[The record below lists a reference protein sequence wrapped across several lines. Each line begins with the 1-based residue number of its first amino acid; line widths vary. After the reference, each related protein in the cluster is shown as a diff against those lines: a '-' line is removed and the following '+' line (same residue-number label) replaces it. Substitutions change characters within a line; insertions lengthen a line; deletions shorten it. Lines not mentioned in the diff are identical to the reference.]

1 MTDAHKW
8 VLTDEGLA
16 EIINAENT
24 GTAPVKLA
32 FVGFGSGAYE
42 ANSSQTALQS
52 EIKRVEASGG
62 GNAGSNVIHITAL
75 DSSSDEY
82 DIYEIGVFTESGVL
96 FCVYSQTTPL
106 MKKTAGSYLLV
117 ASDIIASS
125 FAAESVT
132 VGDTNFMNPP
142 ATTET
147 AGVVFLATTEET
159 IAGTDQ
165 LKAVTPAGVQAFYD
179 DIDGALMHR
188 ASNETVTGQKFIYA
202 PFSVYAKLLHSPAGS
217 RQCILAMARDY
228 VSGMVPANETMAGD
242 STRGFRVLDKNSG
255 TLGYFM
261 AGVGT
266 NGVTSSSIAARNTF
280 LNGALNTDGEEKTAE
295 LKVGLDSEGTPFFN
309 AGDAGYNGNLTPYG
323 HDQYS
328 LGSEEYR
335 WRAVY
340 SRDFIGD
347 LTGTATNATNATNAQ
362 AAVNA
367 ENATN
372 AEFAQKDTKGNFI
385 SSYVHGLGWSVEEQ
399 NGVNRV
405 LLEVYDGN
413 ADIKDTVKTD
423 EMVLRILR
431 GNASTGGYG
440 LGAIRLLTLTEN
452 APTSIFTS
460 GSIGWMNAGET
471 VAGTYLRN
479 VTIQGFGANNTTIT
493 ERGNGLAGTWCL
505 LTPLAK
511 TYVEG
516 TPQSGYY
523 GVALAIRVA

>member
-82 DIYEIGVFTESGVL
+82 DVYEIGVFTESGVL

-117 ASDIIASS
+117 ASDIVASS
-125 FAAESVT
+125 FKAESVT

-142 ATTET
+142 ATEQM
-147 AGVVFLATTEET
+147 AGVVFLATIEET

-179 DIDGALMHR
+179 DIDGDLMHR
-188 ASNETVTGQKFIYA
+188 ASNESVTGQKFIYA

-228 VSGMVPANETMAGD
+228 VSGNVPANETIAGD
-242 STRGFRVLDKNSG
+242 ATRGFRVLDKNSG

-261 AGVGT
+261 SGVET
-266 NGVTSSSIAARNTF
+266 NGVTSSYMAARNTF

-295 LKVGLDSEGTPFFN
+295 IKVGLDSAGEPFFT
-309 AGDAGYNGNLTPYG
+309 ARDAGYDGDFVPYQNGSFL
-323 HDQYS
+323 
-328 LGSEEYR
+328 LGSEEKK
-335 WRAVY
+335 WMAVY
-340 SRDFIGD
+340 AGSFIGSV
-347 LTGTATNATNATNAQ
+347 TGDVVGNATSATYDVNNQTLVSYVRSVSKNRTAIDGVMRTYLNFVHGTGATNTIYL
-362 AAVNA
+362 
-367 ENATN
+367 
-372 AEFAQKDTKGNFI
+372 DD
-385 SSYVHGLGWSVEEQ
+385 L
-399 NGVNRV
+399 V
-405 LLEVYDGN
+405 LS
-413 ADIKDTVKTD
+413 
-423 EMVLRILR
+423 ILR
-431 GNASTGGYG
+431 GASGGSGYGIGCIRLVTMKDYPESIDSYDMSTGAIPRGTIVAG
-440 LGAIRLLTLTEN
+440 SDLREIRLCVSTDTSAVSDLGRQGTDNTFAGSWELLGPMCYPNLQNGSTL
-452 APTSIFTS
+452 I
-460 GSIGWMNAGET
+460 ET
-471 VAGTYLRN
+471 G
-479 VTIQGFGANNTTIT
+479 Q
-493 ERGNGLAGTWCL
+493 
-505 LTPLAK
+505 
-511 TYVEG
+511 
-516 TPQSGYY
+516 Y